1 MLIKSAY
8 LWVAAVLFGLFSAA
22 PGFATDS
29 PYSGDLGS
37 SKWFET
43 MRKAGFNSAML
54 RALAGSNGQI
64 AIPPDC
70 IEISG
75 VFTVGRGEIMKGKV
89 PTLRIVSTDDR
100 MDNVPRT
107 PYVVQS
113 VNEPPN
119 FYTVL
124 KRELTYE
131 FYWLDGARDD
141 LFATWKVP
149 VDAPKQ
155 VRLIFALDSTGK
167 CRISVYAEQRR
178 AAK

>member
-1 MLIKSAY
+1 
-8 LWVAAVLFGLFSAA
+8 
-22 PGFATDS
+22 
-29 PYSGDLGS
+29 
-37 SKWFET
+37 
-43 MRKAGFNSAML
+43 
-54 RALAGSNGQI
+54 
-64 AIPPDC
+64 
-70 IEISG
+70 
-75 VFTVGRGEIMKGKV
+75 MKGKV

-100 MDNVPRT
+100 IDNVPRT
-107 PYVVQS
+107 PYVVQN

-131 FYWLDGARDD
+131 FFWLDGARDD